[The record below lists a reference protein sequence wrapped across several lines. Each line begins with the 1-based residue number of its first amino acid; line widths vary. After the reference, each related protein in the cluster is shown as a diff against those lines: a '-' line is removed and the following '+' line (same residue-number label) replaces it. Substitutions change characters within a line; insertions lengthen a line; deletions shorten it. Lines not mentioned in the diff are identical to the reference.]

1 VLLALMNRHIE
12 PLLSVVVFVVLVAV
26 VVVVVVV
33 VAHNN
38 YFEPVEKNKPMVIMD
53 NCIIVDD
60 TYMVGKS

>member
-1 VLLALMNRHIE
+1 VLLALMNQHIE
-12 PLLSVVVFVVLVAV
+12 PLLSVVVFVVL
-26 VVVVVVV
+26 VVVV

-38 YFEPVEKNKPMVIMD
+38 YFEPVEKNKPMGIMD